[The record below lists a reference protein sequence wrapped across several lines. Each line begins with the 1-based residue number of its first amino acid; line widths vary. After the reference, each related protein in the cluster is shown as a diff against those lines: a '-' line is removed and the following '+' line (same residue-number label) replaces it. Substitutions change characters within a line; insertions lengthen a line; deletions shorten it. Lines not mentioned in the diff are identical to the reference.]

1 MKTNR
6 ILGMVLLLA
15 VCFFMNGCA
24 TNRGAEELVNY
35 ANQGILS
42 IAELERKSLAR
53 YASVIGENYTTDQAV
68 YNSLNDEVI
77 PVYKRFLDG
86 LREIHPMNEG
96 IKRVHGIY
104 IRAAESLY
112 SGFQTK
118 MLGIEK
124 KNERIIKQGNE
135 QIEKGRKENL
145 RWRLELI
152 ELYKKYG
159 VAEMKEEKPSKIDK
173 VLEPK
178 VR

>member
-6 ILGMVLLLA
+6 ILAISLIMA
-15 VCFFMNGCA
+15 VCSFMFGCA
-24 TNRGAEELVNY
+24 INKGAEELVNY
-35 ANQGILS
+35 ANQGILN

-53 YASVIGENYTTDQAV
+53 YTSVIGENYTTDQGV
-68 YNSLNDEVI
+68 YNALMDEVI

-86 LREIHPMNEG
+86 LREIHPMNED
-96 IKRVHGIY
+96 IKKVHGIY

-112 SGFQTK
+112 SGFKTK
-118 MLGIEK
+118 MVGIET
-124 KNERIIKQGNE
+124 KNERIIKQANE

-159 VAEMKEEKPSKIDK
+159 VAEMKEEEKP
-173 VLEPK
+173 
-178 VR
+178 